1 MRSCVAATPQH
12 RSCGSTTIR
21 NRSKSLQSFGMELT
35 APITRAS
42 ISSMTYEE
50 IESSAVLNFLVD
62 GPKTAAEIYA
72 ACGRTAGR
80 ELGLLVQSGRVVK
93 SEIGATIVF
102 QIAEHAHQSVV
113 RDMIL
118 RLQRVTF
125 GPAIAV

>member
-1 MRSCVAATPQH
+1 M
-12 RSCGSTTIR
+12 
-21 NRSKSLQSFGMELT
+21 N
-35 APITRAS
+35 
-42 ISSMTYEE
+42 YEE

-80 ELGLLVQSGRVVK
+80 ELGALVQSGRVVK
-93 SEIGATIVF
+93 SMIGAVIVF
-102 QIAEHAHQSVV
+102 QIAEHAHRSVV

-125 GPAIAV
+125 GPTAKV

>member
-1 MRSCVAATPQH
+1 
-12 RSCGSTTIR
+12 
-21 NRSKSLQSFGMELT
+21 
-35 APITRAS
+35 
-42 ISSMTYEE
+42 MTYEE
-50 IESSAVLNFLVD
+50 IESSAVLNYLVD

-80 ELGLLVQSGRVVK
+80 ELGALVQSRKVVK
-93 SEIGATIVF
+93 SESVVKSTIGTVIVF

-125 GPAIAV
+125 GPTAKV